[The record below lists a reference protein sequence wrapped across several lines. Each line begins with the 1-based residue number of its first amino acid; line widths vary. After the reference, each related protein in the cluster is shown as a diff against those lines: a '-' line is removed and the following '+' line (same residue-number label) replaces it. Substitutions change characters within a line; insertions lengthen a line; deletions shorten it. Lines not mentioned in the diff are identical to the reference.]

1 MLEIKEKE
9 LFNEFF
15 EGFKPLWD
23 IVESQRGGSFGKLT
37 VQARKVLSEAALFL
51 YELMEEV
58 DLEKTEEEFA
68 NSWIRQ
74 FRHIL
79 GREFEGNFILR
90 IYYFTENYARD
101 SGKTVHIMISLMVAL
116 RALETCGPKLT
127 RGGTVWGYL
136 ERDMPKFRKAIERI
150 LDEDGEEEKIDEL
163 FLLLNTI
170 DMLATIKDSKILEQ
184 ELHELIK
191 IVSEHQES
199 FDKAFEISPGL
210 KVYAAD
216 LVDRI
221 ELPINISDLPKA
233 LSGKPGAFL
242 MLMRLRMG
250 QIPSTDQLERA
261 RAILLLCIYG
271 GLRRLGVGFQLE
283 NLLSESCHF
292 TSVLTLMLYSDL
304 SGEIQRNFI
313 VSL

>member
-90 IYYFTENYARD
+90 IYYF
-101 SGKTVHIMISLMVAL
+101 
-116 RALETCGPKLT
+116 PK
-127 RGGTVWGYL
+127 
-136 ERDMPKFRKAIERI
+136 D
-150 LDEDGEEEKIDEL
+150 
-163 FLLLNTI
+163 
-170 DMLATIKDSKILEQ
+170 
-184 ELHELIK
+184 
-191 IVSEHQES
+191 
-199 FDKAFEISPGL
+199 
-210 KVYAAD
+210 
-216 LVDRI
+216 
-221 ELPINISDLPKA
+221 
-233 LSGKPGAFL
+233 
-242 MLMRLRMG
+242 
-250 QIPSTDQLERA
+250 
-261 RAILLLCIYG
+261 
-271 GLRRLGVGFQLE
+271 
-283 NLLSESCHF
+283 
-292 TSVLTLMLYSDL
+292 
-304 SGEIQRNFI
+304 
-313 VSL
+313 